1 MRSINRHVSLLFRMG
16 ERYVNRQL
24 AGSGVS
30 SGTGILLLELRDGGD
45 RSPSALAAAV
55 GVDKSYVTRALQ
67 SLQGAAYVVVTPAPS
82 DRRTVTVS
90 LTEKGRDAAGLMEEA
105 MLSWIAIFS
114 KGVAP
119 ADIDK
124 LGAVFD
130 VFYANAVEYFAAD
143 SRQE

>member
-24 AGSGVS
+24 AGSDVS

-55 GVDKSYVTRALQ
+55 GVDKSYVTRAMQ
-67 SLQGAAYVVVTPAPS
+67 SLQGAGYVLVTPATS
-82 DRRTVTVS
+82 DRRTLTVA

-105 MLSWIAIFS
+105 MLAWIAIFS
-114 KGVAP
+114 KGVDP
-119 ADIDK
+119 ANIDR
-124 LGAVFD
+124 LEAVFD
-130 VFYANAVEYFAAD
+130 VFYANAVEHFAAEAK
-143 SRQE
+143 QL

>member
-16 ERYVNRQL
+16 ERYVNRKL
-24 AGSGVS
+24 VGSGVS

-67 SLQGAAYVVVTPAPS
+67 PLQQAGYVVVTPAPS
-82 DRRTVTVS
+82 DRRTVIVA
-90 LTEKGRDAAGLMEEA
+90 LTDRGKDAASLMEKA

-114 KGVAP
+114 EGVDP
-119 ADIDK
+119 ADIDR
-124 LGAVFD
+124 LEAVFD
-130 VFYANAVEYFAAD
+130 VFYANAVQYFAAN
-143 SRQE
+143 SKQE

>member
-16 ERYVNRQL
+16 ERYVNRKL
-24 AGSGVS
+24 AGTGVS

-67 SLQGAAYVVVTPAPS
+67 SLQQAGYVVVTPDPS
-82 DRRTVTVS
+82 DRRILAVA

-114 KGVAP
+114 QGVDP
-119 ADIDK
+119 ADLDK
-124 LGAVFD
+124 LETVFD
-130 VFYANAVEYFAAD
+130 VFYTNAVEYFAAA